1 MERSSYHLIILARMI
16 DGVEFCPRCQANL
29 TLQKGFDNPL
39 PYWICRGCGEMLV
52 NPDVDFES
60 GIAWICDECS
70 AMLNIQTGFSED
82 CGEWTC
88 TECGY
93 VNKINAKE
101 VYAYEDEYQS
111 DKYNPYRGLSDEDL
125 LELSTYVEVDYV
137 ENMGDVIPVKSLET
151 GKIFIKKILYFY
163 DKNFYQAL
171 IDAPAAHMPRI
182 IGMYEGENA
191 LVVIEEYIDGNTV
204 EDMIE
209 ENLIDQ
215 RQAVEITKKVCNILK
230 ELHNRPTP
238 IIHRDIKPSNV
249 MVDSDGEV
257 WLIDINVSK
266 LYHPGEQEG
275 MRYTGT
281 LNYAAP
287 EQIGFGIAAST
298 PGTDIYAVGVLLNV
312 MLTGHLPQERKAKQP
327 MWDIIKK
334 CISLEVD
341 DRYTA
346 SELIDELERIG
357 DV

>member
-1 MERSSYHLIILARMI
+1 MRDNIKLNINASASDE
-16 DGVEFCPRCQANL
+16 VEFCPRCQADL
-29 TLQKGFDNPL
+29 TLQKGFDNTL
-39 PYWICRGCGEMLV
+39 PYWVCRGCGEMLV

-70 AMLNIQTGFSED
+70 AMLNIQPGFDED

-88 TECGY
+88 TECGHI
-93 VNKINAKE
+93 NKINAKE

-111 DKYNPYRGLSDEDL
+111 DKCNPYKGLSDEDL
-125 LELSTYVEVDYV
+125 LELSTYVEVDQI
-137 ENMGDVIPVKSLET
+137 EDMGNVIPVKSVET
-151 GKIFIKKILYFY
+151 GEIFIKKILYFY
-163 DKNFYQAL
+163 DKAIYQAL

-182 IGMYEGENA
+182 IGMYEGENT
-191 LVVIEEYIDGNTV
+191 LIVIEEYIEGKTV
-204 EDMIE
+204 EALIE
-209 ENLIDQ
+209 DNLID
-215 RQAVEITKKVCNILK
+215 RKMAATIAKKVCGVLT
-230 ELHNRPTP
+230 ELHDRPTP

-249 MVDSDGEV
+249 MVDFNGEV

-266 LYHPGEQEG
+266 LFHPEDHEG
-275 MRYTGT
+275 IRYTGT

-312 MLTGHLPQERKAKQP
+312 MLTGHLPQERKAEQP
-327 MWDIIKK
+327 LWDIIKK

-357 DV
+357 DI